1 MVVSAPRADRSSHS
15 RDRWRSDYHRV
26 DKRPGNLC
34 ALPYSINRPQA
45 PISEVNAE
53 PIRHQRQLGYTL
65 DREVS
70 I

>member
-1 MVVSAPRADRSSHS
+1 MVVSARGQTDLLTRAIGGGQITTEWTSVRGIC
-15 RDRWRSDYHRV
+15 R
-26 DKRPGNLC
+26 
-34 ALPYSINRPQA
+34 INRPQA

-65 DREVS
+65 DRGS